1 MRSAS
6 GNSLRLGLYGAGP
19 HSRGVLLPAMVSLV
33 HPLEAVC
40 DPRAS
45 LADDLAQRFA
55 FRSSFTDLADLVRD
69 TGVQA
74 LIISRDAPNLVDIID
89 ALLGSGLP
97 FWVDA
102 GTAGLEKLIGRLKR
116 RSKNSPIYMIS
127 HPHRFAP
134 AFVRAEELIR
144 SGRIGELVLGSLEIC
159 SVKAA
164 GPQKELPLEHLLE
177 GALDLLCSLLGS
189 ANKVYA
195 SWDGDSML
203 AGIVKFGATAVVLQL
218 RQGIWAGQACHQL
231 KLYGRQGQE
240 LSVVNITNMTARE
253 GESVLVRS
261 VQPPMTE
268 GVQVCVQH
276 GWTGSLVAFLTAVSR
291 AQPGASDLTNLIETR
306 KLVEAVIRS
315 ASSGREVSLR
325 T

>member
-1 MRSAS
+1 
-6 GNSLRLGLYGAGP
+6 
-19 HSRGVLLPAMVSLV
+19 MVSLE
-33 HPLEAVC
+33 HPLEAIC
-40 DPRAS
+40 DPRVG

-55 FRSSFTDLADLVRD
+55 FRSSFTDLADLLRD
-69 TGVQA
+69 TSVQA

-89 ALLGSGLP
+89 TLLGSGLP

-102 GTAGLEKLIGRLKR
+102 GTVGLEKLIARLKR
-116 RSKNSPIYMIS
+116 RSKNCPIYMIS

-134 AFVRAEELIR
+134 AFVRAAELIR
-144 SGRIGELVLGSLEIC
+144 SGRIAEPVLGSLEIC
-159 SVKAA
+159 SVKAD
-164 GPQKELPLEHLLE
+164 GPQRELPLEHLLE
-177 GALDLLCSLLGS
+177 GALDLLCYLLGS

-195 SWDGDSML
+195 SWDGASML

-218 RQGIWAGQACHQL
+218 RRGTWAGQACHQL

-240 LSVVNITNMTARE
+240 LSVENITNMTARE
-253 GESVLVRS
+253 GESLLARS
-261 VQPPMTE
+261 VQHPLTE
-268 GVQVCVQH
+268 GVQLCAQH
-276 GWTGSLVAFLTAVSR
+276 GWTGSLVSFLLAVSR

-306 KLVEAVIRS
+306 KLAQAVIRS